1 MKQFKYLKWFFVA
14 ILAFMASPTLAVT
27 DTIYVQKR
35 ITDTLY
41 VATPP
46 DTVYIQESALQQ
58 AQPQEQP
65 TFKAKEKNEYLLDYS
80 TDTIPP
86 GRKFYINIKSGF
98 SLVSIWFGAPMIDLS
113 WEIENEHRGS
123 TMFNISTIMLFGDHS
138 FKISSDEEKTWEGF
152 RSIIS
157 PGIGYRQYLLTFSID
172 RANPEK
178 LKVTHR
184 NTPLNSS
191 SFYIQALG
199 SPTLKIAYDKN
210 LMREKN
216 MKGSFDA
223 GFSAN
228 ATLGYIRNMGNMLWD
243 FGITFGY
250 QYWSDK
256 ARQYLNWG
264 DENNESVSYH
274 FLNGMNCKGLF
285 FGTEL
290 NLGF

>member
-1 MKQFKYLKWFFVA
+1 MKQFKNIRWIFVA

-41 VATPP
+41 VASPP
-46 DTVYIQESALQQ
+46 DTVYIQESASQ
-58 AQPQEQP
+58 QPQEQA
-65 TFKAKEKNEYLLDYS
+65 TLTQQKNEYLLDYN
-80 TDTIPP
+80 TDTIAP
-86 GRKFYINIKSGF
+86 GRKFYINIISGF
-98 SLVSIWFGAPMIDLS
+98 SLFSIWGGAPLFDLS
-113 WEIENEHRGS
+113 WEIENKHRGS
-123 TMFNISTIMLFGDHS
+123 TIFNISTIMLFGDHS
-138 FKISSDEEKTWEGF
+138 IKISSDDEKTWEGF

-172 RANPEK
+172 KTNPEK
-178 LKVTHR
+178 LEVIHR

-199 SPTLKIAYDKN
+199 NPTFKIAYDKN
-210 LMREKN
+210 LKRDKN

-223 GFSAN
+223 GFSTK

-256 ARQYLNWG
+256 ARQYLNWC
-264 DENNESVSYH
+264 EYKNEGFSYH
-274 FLNGMNCKGLF
+274 FLNGMTGKGLF
-285 FGTEL
+285 FGTEF
-290 NLGF
+290 NIGF

>member
-1 MKQFKYLKWFFVA
+1 MKQFKYLRWIFIA
-14 ILAFMASPTLAVT
+14 IFAFLASPTLAVT

-41 VATPP
+41 VASPP
-46 DTVYIQESALQQ
+46 DTVYIQESARQQ
-58 AQPQEQP
+58 AQSQEQP
-65 TFKAKEKNEYLLDYS
+65 TFKTKEKNEYILDYS

-123 TMFNISTIMLFGDHS
+123 TMFNISTIMLFGDNS

-210 LMREKN
+210 LKREKN

-264 DENNESVSYH
+264 DDNNESVSYH
-274 FLNGMNCKGLF
+274 FLNGMNGKGLF
-285 FGTEL
+285 FGSEL

>member
-1 MKQFKYLKWFFVA
+1 MKQFKNIRWIFVA

-41 VATPP
+41 VASPP
-46 DTVYIQESALQQ
+46 DTVYIQESASQQ
-58 AQPQEQP
+58 TQEQA
-65 TFKAKEKNEYLLDYS
+65 TLTQQKNEYLLDYN
-80 TDTIPP
+80 TDTIAP
-86 GRKFYINIKSGF
+86 GRKFYINIISGF
-98 SLVSIWFGAPMIDLS
+98 SLFSIWGGAPLFDLS
-113 WEIENEHRGS
+113 WEIENKHRGS
-123 TMFNISTIMLFGDHS
+123 TIFNISTIMLFGDHS
-138 FKISSDEEKTWEGF
+138 IKISSDDEKTWEGF

-172 RANPEK
+172 KTNPEK
-178 LKVTHR
+178 LEVIHR

-199 SPTLKIAYDKN
+199 NPTFKIAYDKN
-210 LMREKN
+210 LKRDKN

-223 GFSAN
+223 GFSTK

-256 ARQYLNWG
+256 ARQYLNWC
-264 DENNESVSYH
+264 EYKNEGFSYH
-274 FLNGMNCKGLF
+274 FLNGMTGKGLF
-285 FGTEL
+285 FGTEF
-290 NLGF
+290 NIGF